1 MPLDAIFLTG
11 VRREMQARAVGARI
25 DKIQM
30 PERDTVVL
38 SLRGPAGH
46 EKLLLNAG
54 PGSARVCFT
63 AQSFENPAQPP
74 MFCMLLR
81 KYITGARILS
91 VTQPPMERLLDFEL
105 DTLDALGAPCRRRL
119 IVELMGS
126 YSNVILTGPDG
137 IVTDCLRRI
146 DSTMSDRRML
156 LPGLLYR
163 LPPQPEKRPLSDV
176 SDDELTRLV
185 SGADAAQQA
194 DKWILSAFSSAA

>member
-1 MPLDAIFLTG
+1 MPLDAIFLSG
-11 VRREMQARAVGARI
+11 VRREIQARAVGARI

-38 SLRGPAGH
+38 SLRGPAGN

-126 YSNVILTGPDG
+126 Y
-137 IVTDCLRRI
+137 
-146 DSTMSDRRML
+146 
-156 LPGLLYR
+156 
-163 LPPQPEKRPLSDV
+163 
-176 SDDELTRLV
+176 
-185 SGADAAQQA
+185 
-194 DKWILSAFSSAA
+194 